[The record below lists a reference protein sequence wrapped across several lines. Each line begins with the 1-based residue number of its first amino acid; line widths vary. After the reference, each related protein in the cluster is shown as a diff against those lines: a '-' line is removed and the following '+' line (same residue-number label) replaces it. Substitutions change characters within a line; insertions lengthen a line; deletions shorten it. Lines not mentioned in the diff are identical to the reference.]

1 MAKMQE
7 KKEISKGKV
16 TNFGFYPV
24 RIAVFE
30 KGERNI
36 TVKIERT
43 YKDKDGNYQN
53 TSSLYIDDLPKVVS
67 VLENIIADFG
77 VEKSE
82 TKEFEVK

>member
-82 TKEFEVK
+82 TKEFELK

>member
-16 TNFGFYPV
+16 TNFGFYPI